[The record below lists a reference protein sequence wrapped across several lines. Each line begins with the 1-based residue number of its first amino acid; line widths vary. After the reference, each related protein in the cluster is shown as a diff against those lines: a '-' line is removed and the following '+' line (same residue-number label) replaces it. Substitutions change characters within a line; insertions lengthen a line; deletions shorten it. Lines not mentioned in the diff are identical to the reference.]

1 MTRATLLLAAVA
13 LAPVI
18 ASCDRAPTSAATRSA
33 DDVTIVETG
42 TANASVV
49 AIARYTFGATTA
61 HLGIIVNNSSTSV
74 TTGRAV
80 YYTSA
85 ADVVLT
91 VNITCLH
98 KSGGTATFL
107 GTIDESSDASL
118 EGKDAYWQVV
128 DGSPDQASLINIA
141 DAGTGPSCTTPGE
154 FDLVNISAGTIT
166 VS

>member
-1 MTRATLLLAAVA
+1 MKRAAFLLAAA

-18 ASCDRAPTSAATRSA
+18 ASCDRAPTAAGSSRSA
-33 DDVTIVETG
+33 DDITILETG
-42 TANASVV
+42 TANASAVGV
-49 AIARYTFGATTA
+49 ARYVFGATTA
-61 HLGIIVNNSSTSV
+61 HLSFIVNNSSTSV
-74 TTGRAV
+74 TTGRAL

-85 ADVVLT
+85 ADIVLT
-91 VNITCLH
+91 VNVTCLH

-107 GTIDESSDASL
+107 STIDESSDASL

-141 DAGTGPSCTTPGE
+141 DTGTGPNCTTPSE
-154 FDLVNISAGTIT
+154 FDLVNIAAGTIT

>member
-1 MTRATLLLAAVA
+1 MRRATLVFAAA
-13 LAPVI
+13 LAPVL
-18 ASCDRAPTSAATRSA
+18 ASCDRAPTAAATHRDA
-33 DDVTIVETG
+33 DDVTILESG
-42 TANASVV
+42 TANASAVGV
-49 AIARYTFGATTA
+49 ARYTFGATTA
-61 HLGIIVNNSSTSV
+61 HLSFIVNNSSTSV
-74 TTGRAV
+74 TTGRAL

-85 ADVVLT
+85 ADIVFT
-91 VNITCLH
+91 VNVTCLN

-128 DGSPDQASLINIA
+128 DGSPDQASIISLA
-141 DAGTGPSCTTPGE
+141 DAGQGPSCTTPAE

>member
-1 MTRATLLLAAVA
+1 MKRLTALLLTLAGTATLV
-13 LAPVI
+13 
-18 ASCDRAPTSAATRSA
+18 SCDSQPTGAARTA
-33 DDVTIVETG
+33 DDVTILETG
-42 TANASVV
+42 TANASAVGV
-49 AIARYTFGATTA
+49 ARYVFGATTA
-61 HLGIIVNNSSTSV
+61 HLSFIVTNSSTSV
-74 TTGRAV
+74 TTGRAL

-91 VNITCLH
+91 VNVTCLH
-98 KSGGTATFL
+98 RSGGTATFL

-141 DAGTGPSCTTPGE
+141 DAGLGPSCTTPGE
-154 FDLVNISAGTIT
+154 FDLVNIAAGTIT

>member
-1 MTRATLLLAAVA
+1 MRRATLVFAAA

-18 ASCDRAPTSAATRSA
+18 ASCDRAPTAAATSRNA
-33 DDVTIVETG
+33 DDVTILETG
-42 TANASVV
+42 TANASAVGV
-49 AIARYTFGATTA
+49 ARYVFGATTA
-61 HLGIIVNNSSTSV
+61 HLSFIVSNSSTSV
-74 TTGRAV
+74 TTGKAL
-80 YYTSA
+80 YYSSA
-85 ADVVLT
+85 ADIVMDINV
-91 VNITCLH
+91 TCLH

-107 GTIDESSDASL
+107 GTINESNDTSI

-128 DGSPDQASLINIA
+128 DGSPDQASIISLA

>member
-1 MTRATLLLAAVA
+1 MKRASLLLVAA

-18 ASCDRAPTSAATRSA
+18 ASCDSAPAPTASRSA
-33 DDVTIVETG
+33 GDVTISETG
-42 TANASVV
+42 TANASAVGIV
-49 AIARYTFGATTA
+49 RYTFGATTA
-61 HLGIIVNNSSTSV
+61 HLGVIVNNSATSV

-91 VNITCLH
+91 VNVTCLH

-118 EGKDAYWQVV
+118 EGKDASWQVV

-154 FDLVNISAGTIT
+154 FDLVNVSAGNIT

>member
-1 MTRATLLLAAVA
+1 MRRATLLFAAVLTA
-13 LAPVI
+13 GI
-18 ASCDRAPTSAATRSA
+18 ASCDDAPTPTATRNA
-33 DDVTIVETG
+33 GGVTISETG
-42 TANASVV
+42 TANASAVGIV
-49 AIARYTFGATTA
+49 RFTFGATTA
-61 HLGIIVNNSSTSV
+61 HLGVIVNNSSTSV

-91 VNITCLH
+91 VNVTCLH

-118 EGKDAYWQVV
+118 EGKDAYWQMV
-128 DGSPDQASLINIA
+128 DATFDQSSLINIA

-154 FDLVNISAGTIT
+154 FDLVNVSAGSIT

>member
-1 MTRATLLLAAVA
+1 MRRATLLLPVLLGIAA
-13 LAPVI
+13 
-18 ASCDRAPTSAATRSA
+18 ASCDQAPTAAAARNA
-33 DDVTIVETG
+33 DDVTILETG
-42 TANASVV
+42 TANASAVGV
-49 AIARYTFGATTA
+49 ARYTFGATTA
-61 HLGIIVNNSSTSV
+61 HLSFIVNNSSTSV
-74 TTGRAV
+74 TTGRAL

-91 VNITCLH
+91 VNVTCLH

-141 DAGTGPSCTTPGE
+141 DSGTGPSCTTPAE

>member
-1 MTRATLLLAAVA
+1 MKRIGTLLLTLLGAAG
-13 LAPVI
+13 I
-18 ASCDRAPTSAATRSA
+18 ASCGGEPTTAARTA
-33 DDVTIVETG
+33 DDVAIVETG
-42 TANASVV
+42 TANASAVGIV
-49 AIARYTFGATTA
+49 RFTFGATTA
-61 HLGIIVNNSSTSV
+61 HLGVIVNNSSTSV

-91 VNITCLH
+91 VNVTCLH
-98 KSGGTATFL
+98 RSGGTATFL

-118 EGKDAYWQVV
+118 EGKDAYWQMV
-128 DGSPDQASLINIA
+128 DGSPDQSSLINIA

-154 FDLVNISAGTIT
+154 FDLVNVSAGSIT

>member
-1 MTRATLLLAAVA
+1 MRRARLVLAAA

-18 ASCDRAPTSAATRSA
+18 ASCDRAPTAAAANRNA
-33 DDVTIVETG
+33 DDVTILESG
-42 TANASVV
+42 TANASAVGV
-49 AIARYTFGATTA
+49 ARYTFGATTA
-61 HLGIIVNNSSTSV
+61 HLSFIVNNSSTSV
-74 TTGRAV
+74 TTGRAL

-85 ADVVLT
+85 ADIVLT
-91 VNITCLH
+91 VNVTCLH

-107 GTIDESSDASL
+107 GTIDESSDSSL

-128 DGSPDQASLINIA
+128 DGTPDQASIISLA
-141 DAGTGPSCTTPGE
+141 DAGLGPDCTTPGE

>member
-1 MTRATLLLAAVA
+1 MRRAAFLVVAA

-18 ASCDRAPTSAATRSA
+18 ASCDRAPTTAAGRNA
-33 DDVTIVETG
+33 DDVTILETG
-42 TANASVV
+42 TANAGVV

-98 KSGGTATFL
+98 TSGGTATFL
-107 GTIDESSDASL
+107 GTIDESSDATL
-118 EGKDAYWQVV
+118 EGKDASWQVR
-128 DGSPDQASLINIA
+128 DAATDQATLINIA
-141 DAGTGPSCTTPGE
+141 DAGTGPACTSPGE

>member
-1 MTRATLLLAAVA
+1 MRRAALLLPAVLVAAVA
-13 LAPVI
+13 
-18 ASCDRAPTSAATRSA
+18 SCDSTPTPTAARNA
-33 DDVTIVETG
+33 GDVTISETG
-42 TANASVV
+42 TANASAVGIV
-49 AIARYTFGATTA
+49 RFTFGATTA
-61 HLGIIVNNSSTSV
+61 HLGVIVNNSSTSV

-91 VNITCLH
+91 VNVTCLH

-118 EGKDAYWQVV
+118 EGKDASWQMV
-128 DGSPDQASLINIA
+128 DGSPDQSSLINIA

-154 FDLVNISAGTIT
+154 FDLVNVSAGSIT